1 MGALPQHV
9 PADLDPR
16 ERHGTKGV
24 GRVDDLELEP
34 IGRLIFEGALEIERL
49 ERAVRV
55 LARPHL
61 RRDALPVSEHRLLDL
76 RYVCFHAACLRLIAG
91 GLRRGSAKSCHHQ
104 KQQQRRSN
112 AFTHADT
119 PVGSRAGLR
128 AEPTDVINGHDTLC
142 LPGRPRVQWPF
153 AIEAAGRLEKDF
165 VSWPHACET
174 WEDCDGAPASP
185 LLRRRG

>member
-1 MGALPQHV
+1 MRALPQHV

-16 ERHGTKGV
+16 QRHGAVGV

-61 RRDALPVSEHRLLDL
+61 RSDALPVSEHRLLDF
-76 RYVCFHAACLRLIAG
+76 RYVCFHAACPRLIAG

-104 KQQQRRSN
+104 KEQQRRSD
-112 AFTHADT
+112 AFTHAHA
-119 PVGSRAGLR
+119 PVGVNARAFD
-128 AEPTDVINGHDTLC
+128 EPDGS
-142 LPGRPRVQWPF
+142 RPRYALPARQTPRTFSFAYRDRWP
-153 AIEAAGRLEKDF
+153 A
-165 VSWPHACET
+165 
-174 WEDCDGAPASP
+174 
-185 LLRRRG
+185 